1 MHFIKEEKNQIVYYT
16 VPEISEAGFYNIFTT
31 KFHGH
36 SFEDGQLNF
45 GTNCNDSESAILE
58 NYKDVL
64 SLMKLTPKDAV
75 KSKQTHSDITI
86 FADSSYGGEGIL
98 KEQRF
103 QEADGLITNEKNLAI
118 LIFFADCVPVLIAD
132 KKKKIIAAIHSGWKG
147 TYKNIV
153 GKAVCQLITD
163 FHCNPE
169 DLLCAIGPCISVCH
183 FEVSE
188 ELFSD
193 MTALYGEDIGKIED
207 GKYYLDLKKTVKK
220 QLLQHNIPSSQ
231 IVISDQCTVCNSD
244 LYSYRREG
252 EKAGRMAAFIAIKE

>member
-1 MHFIKEEKNQIVYYT
+1 MNFIKETKNNIAYYT

-31 KFHGH
+31 KYHGH

-45 GTNCNDSESAILE
+45 GTNCQDEECSILQ

-64 SLMKLTPKDAV
+64 SLMNLSPEKAV
-75 KSKQTHSDITI
+75 KSKQTHSDITLLV
-86 FADSSYGGEGIL
+86 DKSYGGEGIL

-103 QEADGLITNEKNLAI
+103 LEADGLITKEKDFGI

-132 KKKKIIAAIHSGWKG
+132 KRQKIVAAVHSGWKG

-153 GKAVCQLITD
+153 GKALEQLISQ
-163 FHCNPE
+163 HGCKSE

-188 ELFSD
+188 DLYQE
-193 MTALYGEDIGKIED
+193 MTALYGEDIGRTES
-207 GKYYLDLKKTVKK
+207 GKFYLDLKKTVTK
-220 QLLQHNIPSSQ
+220 QMNSHGILSRQ
-231 IVISDQCTVCNSD
+231 IAISDRCTVCDND
-244 LYSYRREG
+244 LYSFRREG
-252 EKAGRMAAFIAIKE
+252 EKAGRMAAFIAIKD

>member
-1 MHFIKEEKNQIVYYT
+1 MHFIKEEKNRIVYYT
-16 VPEISEAGFYNIFTT
+16 VPEISDAGFYNIFTT
-31 KFHGH
+31 KYHGH

-45 GTNCNDSESAILE
+45 GTNCEDSEAAILA
-58 NYKDVL
+58 NYEDVL
-64 SLMKLTPKDAV
+64 SLMNLTTKDAV

-103 QEADGLITNEKNLAI
+103 QEADGFITNEKNFAI

-132 KKKKIIAAIHSGWKG
+132 KQKKIIAAIHSGWKG

-153 GKAVCQLITD
+153 GKAIKQLISD
-163 FHCNPE
+163 YHCDPK

-183 FEVSE
+183 FEVSK
-188 ELFSD
+188 ELFRD
-193 MTALYGEDIGKIED
+193 MTALYGEEIGRTED
-207 GKYYLDLKKTVKK
+207 EKYYLDLKKAVTK
-220 QLLQHNIPSSQ
+220 QMMQYGILSSQ
-231 IVISDQCTVCNSD
+231 IAVSDRCTVCDSD
-244 LYSYRREG
+244 LYSFRREG